1 MPKKRQVRMLQDL
14 ALHSIGEYVTDF
26 GKNIIRP
33 SVCRI
38 ISQSKSEINLLA
50 LETKL
55 VQGMK
60 YHLSSSVPWHLYDKL
75 SIHVLRAIENLVNEM
90 NNFSNNVDY
99 STTILAEI
107 QIVITRLT
115 EIVIHENLRTIEF
128 TAWPKIMRHVLYN
141 KLHEMSGLEVLDLG
155 SGSVGWR
162 TSDIEKII
170 IAAVGFMKNLIAF
183 TLCFDCTDNIV
194 FALSE
199 NCQKLQKVDVTASGC
214 VTDRSIPFLI
224 KCHRLR
230 DIKLFRT
237 SVSIA
242 GYANLLLGHRNLENI
257 GRYDELGYVLEY
269 IRNNIDNFKEP
280 FSLRV
285 FESRN
290 VRTDHLYLLVEMCPF
305 ITNFSILRDEK
316 IEDLSCILAPL
327 NQLKELKILS
337 CSFYRNGLNNL
348 LNLKGNNI
356 VNLHL
361 EHVDEIDM
369 SALVCISQSCP
380 MIKSLMF
387 YNCEFLELMS
397 QQLSDRKVAVTP
409 FQFLERI
416 KCASECS
423 NMHLEYLLSYCV
435 NVKFIQLGSSTGID
449 DTTMRRILLRNPM
462 SQLEELKILY
472 SADLSMSTV
481 KLLME
486 NCHNLRR
493 ISELESWQGI
503 TSGELDIFRREIKSN
518 NIELDTSPTLSL
530 A

>member
-33 SVCRI
+33 SLCWNI
-38 ISQSKSEINLLA
+38 EKNKSKMNFVTHLI
-50 LETKL
+50 
-55 VQGMK
+55 QGMK
-60 YHLSSSVPWHLYDKL
+60 YHLSSSIPWHLYDKL
-75 SIHVLRAIENLVNEM
+75 SIYVLRAISNLVNEM
-90 NNFSNNVDY
+90 NNNNINNNY
-99 STTILAEI
+99 STKVKIHTEI
-107 QIVITRLT
+107 QLIIVTRLT

-141 KLHEMSGLEVLDLG
+141 KLHLMSGLEILDLG
-155 SGSVGWR
+155 AGSTGWR
-162 TSDIEKII
+162 TSDYEKII
-170 IAAVGFMKNLIAF
+170 IAAVNGMKNLISF
-183 TLCFDCTDNIV
+183 TLCFDCTDNIIYE
-194 FALSE
+194 LSE
-199 NCQKLQKVDVTASGC
+199 NCQKLQKIDVTASGC

-224 KCHRLR
+224 KFHRLKE
-230 DIKLFRT
+230 IKLFRT
-237 SVSIA
+237 SVSIG
-242 GYANLLLGHRNLENI
+242 GYANLLLCHRQLENI
-257 GRYDELGYVLEY
+257 GRYDKFGHVLEY
-269 IRNNIDNFKEP
+269 IRENIDNFHES

-290 VRTDHLYLLVEMCPF
+290 LRIKHLYLLCEMCPF

-316 IEDLSCILAPL
+316 IEDLSFILKPL
-327 NQLKELKILS
+327 NQLRELKILS

-348 LNLKGNNI
+348 FCHKGNNI

-369 SALVCISQSCP
+369 NALVCLSQSCP
-380 MIKSLMF
+380 MIKTLVF
-387 YNCEFLELMS
+387 YNCEFLELMN
-397 QQLSDRKVAVTP
+397 LNVEKLTVTP
-409 FQFLERI
+409 FQYLERI

-462 SQLEELKILY
+462 FQLEELKILY

-503 TSGELDIFRREIKSN
+503 TSNELDNFRRDIKFN
-518 NIELDTSPTLSL
+518 NINLDTSPTLSL